1 MEKLSANWIVCIKS
15 KPLPVSRSP
24 SVKVYRRVNGHR
36 VARYV
41 TLASKRDRS
50 PSEDAELE
58 RQRTATDERIQLGTT
73 PQDQVMQQ
81 ALNDY
86 VVQRRVAPQ
95 AEKAQIERATVDK
108 LLARMTELDSNVG
121 VADFVAQQD
130 KTP

>member
-1 MEKLSANWIVCIKS
+1 MDLPNVRGLSVQQLLTSEFFGLWSAEDPELEES
-15 KPLPVSRSP
+15 
-24 SVKVYRRVNGHR
+24 

-130 KTP
+130 NTP